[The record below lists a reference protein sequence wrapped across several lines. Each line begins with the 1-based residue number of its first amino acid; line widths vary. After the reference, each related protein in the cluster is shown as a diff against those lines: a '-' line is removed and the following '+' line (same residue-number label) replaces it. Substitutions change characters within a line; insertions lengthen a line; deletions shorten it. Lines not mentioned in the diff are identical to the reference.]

1 MTSPASITNQLS
13 HDLATVAQH
22 TFATAQ
28 RRRAEAAA
36 EARLAQARLA
46 AAEEEERHARHALR
60 DGCAGGTSGAAE
72 MVGMGYFPDEVMAGE
87 AA

>member
-13 HDLATVAQH
+13 YELATVAQQR
-22 TFATAQ
+22 FATAQ

-36 EARLAQARLA
+36 EARLAQERLA

-60 DGCAGGTSGAAE
+60 DGRAGGASGAGE
-72 MVGMGYFPDEVMAGE
+72 MVGMGYFADEVMIGE